1 MKMNTLNRT
10 IVAVGIS
17 AVAVFGLGV
26 TVGAQAPS
34 PPDERQQDGQ
44 KEKQDKKEQKA
55 KPAQGKSQYPPPG
68 QQKRLTQQEQ
78 NARIQQQ
85 EQRTVQYRQHLD
97 EQQRVAQQ
105 QYSQLQQQ
113 NRRAQVTYQQ
123 QYVAALQQ
131 QQARIQV
138 RHDYAGDPYF
148 YTPSTY
154 RYARGGR
161 YYETNQYG
169 ADLLR
174 QAVNSGYDQGIRAGQ
189 ADRQDRWAS
198 NYQSSYAYQDA
209 NYGYDG
215 YYVDRADYNAY
226 FREGFRRGYADGYNG
241 RYVSG
246 TYVSGRGT
254 MLGAILATIINFE
267 SIVR

>member
-1 MKMNTLNRT
+1 MKNRVLNRT
-10 IVAVGIS
+10 IAAVGIT
-17 AVAVFGLGV
+17 AVALIGMGRTL
-26 TVGAQAPS
+26 GAQSPS
-34 PPDERQQDGQ
+34 PPDQQQDQ
-44 KEKQDKKEQKA
+44 KQQKA
-55 KPAQGKSQYPPPG
+55 KPAQGNSQNAPGQQKQPPG

-78 NARIQQQ
+78 QARIQQQ

-105 QYSQLQQQ
+105 QRTQLQQQ
-113 NRRAQVTYQQ
+113 NRRAQVTFQQ
-123 QYVAALQQ
+123 QYVAGLQQ
-131 QQARIQV
+131 QQV
-138 RHDYAGDPYF
+138 RLQSQNHYNYGADPYF

-154 RYARGGR
+154 RYAREGR

-174 QAVNSGYDQGIRAGQ
+174 QAVNAGYDQGIRAGQ

-198 NYQSSYAYQDA
+198 NYQNSYAYQDA
-209 NYGYDG
+209 NYGYG
-215 YYVDRADYNAY
+215 GFYVDRADYNNY

-246 TYVSGRGT
+246 TYANGRGT
-254 MLGAILATIINFE
+254 MLGATMGNILHFELII
-267 SIVR
+267 R